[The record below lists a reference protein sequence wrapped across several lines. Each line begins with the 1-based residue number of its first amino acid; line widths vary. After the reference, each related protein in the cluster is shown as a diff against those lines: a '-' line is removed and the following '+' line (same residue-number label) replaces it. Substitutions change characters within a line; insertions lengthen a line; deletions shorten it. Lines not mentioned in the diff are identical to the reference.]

1 MGWHCATKSLYGTNQ
16 GELLN
21 IPCAAIGLDA
31 TTEWRWIPIAGT
43 WWGVAIGKMGP
54 AYGRRR
60 ETQPHSFLLPCFFS
74 FFFSF
79 LSFSLVYPRPFPWS
93 IKGKARLPIQGPNP
107 TKPEQKSFYRTSPL
121 ESNTLTHPHS
131 HTSETWGP
139 APVLS
144 VCNPYYKHSVLV
156 TRATT
161 VNWT

>member
-1 MGWHCATKSLYGTNQ
+1 
-16 GELLN
+16 
-21 IPCAAIGLDA
+21 
-31 TTEWRWIPIAGT
+31 
-43 WWGVAIGKMGP
+43 MGP

-161 VNWT
+161 VNWTQRRSARTSINLVSSQHTIRAGRAIQKFTSR